1 MRIERAERDLARWSD
16 PERRAPSAGDGVD
29 PAVRRARARW
39 PDIPAVYGWLVLDR
53 RGEWRL
59 RNPAN
64 GEFER
69 IGNVALREFIARNYA
84 AEARG
89 AWFFQNGPQRV
100 YARLECTPLVFRRF
114 EDGFRDHCGRA
125 SGALDG
131 AWLDEHGALFLAG
144 ARGVGVIDDRDLGA
158 VSSMLEDRRGG
169 PVDPAFDWTAAAPG
183 DVRLRLSASQHLE
196 LGRVVRAGLGARF
209 GFQPDPTG

>member
-1 MRIERAERDLARWSD
+1 M
-16 PERRAPSAGDGVD
+16 D
-29 PAVRRARARW
+29 PAVRRALARW
-39 PDIPAVYGWLVLDR
+39 PDIPAVVGWLALDR

-64 GEFER
+64 GRFER

-84 AEARG
+84 SDARG

-100 YARLECTPLVFRRF
+100 YVRLETTPLVYRFF

-131 AWLDEHGALFLAG
+131 AWLDEHGALYLAG
-144 ARGVGVIDDRDLGA
+144 ENGVGVIDDRDLEA
-158 VSSMLEDRRGG
+158 VSSMLESRRG
-169 PVDPAFDWTAAAPG
+169 DPIDPEFDWAAAAPG
-183 DVRLRLSASQHLE
+183 DARLRLSASRCLE
-196 LGRVVRAGLGARF
+196 LGRVDRASLDACF
-209 GFQPDPTG
+209 GFLTDPNC